1 MWFYVVNSC
10 YEIDLLVF
18 VFRFFWLFSN
28 WILCGKHLNKSGV
41 FIAIGIKHLGKP
53 ERPHL
58 KSQEDVASLAGS
70 FPGKMPWIIWWIMS
84 LYQHVH
90 IYSRATVYIL
100 YTHLSQIYIYIY
112 YTPYTYHVSMYVFYN
127 MLWNVKYACTC
138 VGFSNK
144 QTAWKHQVHVA
155 VLCQLEIPSWP
166 STPSV
171 MFTWSWR
178 LGDVGFVASDWF
190 RIPRGCC
197 RNCKT

>member
-100 YTHLSQIYIYIY
+100 YTHLSQIYIYIIHRTHIMY
-112 YTPYTYHVSMYVFYN
+112 LCMYSTICYEMLNMHAHVLDSV
-127 MLWNVKYACTC
+127 T
-138 VGFSNK
+138 NK
-144 QTAWKHQVHVA
+144 QPENIRCTWPCCANWRSRVDLLRHQWCSRGVEGWEMLVSWLPIGFASPEVVAEIAKH
-155 VLCQLEIPSWP
+155 
-166 STPSV
+166 
-171 MFTWSWR
+171 
-178 LGDVGFVASDWF
+178 
-190 RIPRGCC
+190 
-197 RNCKT
+197 K